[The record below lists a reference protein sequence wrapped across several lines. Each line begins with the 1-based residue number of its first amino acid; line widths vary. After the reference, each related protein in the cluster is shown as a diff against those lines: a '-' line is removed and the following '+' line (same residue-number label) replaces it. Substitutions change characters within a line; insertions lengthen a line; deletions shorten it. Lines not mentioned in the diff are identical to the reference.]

1 MGTTVVRDPCFVHR
15 IALLVLALV
24 ASSLL
29 AAAPANAADMDCG
42 DFATQ
47 AEAQA
52 FFLAAGAGDPHLLD
66 ADGDGIACETNPCP
80 CSTSIVPLVAT
91 PTPTPT
97 PTPTATPT
105 PALTATVGTRRDR
118 VVVVRVSDGDTLRV
132 LMPDGTEEYVRLLG
146 IDTPEVYPRRECG
159 GREATR
165 AMGRLAPEGS
175 SVVIVSDPSQGDRD
189 RYGRLLRYVQR
200 SGKDVGRAQVA
211 SGRAQVYVYRNDP
224 FHRVG
229 AYQRA
234 QRRAEQAD
242 RGSWARCWR

>member
-1 MGTTVVRDPCFVHR
+1 MQVGTPVVRDPCHMHR
-15 IALLVLALV
+15 IALIVLALV

-29 AAAPANAADMDCG
+29 GAAPATAADMDCG
-42 DFATQ
+42 DFVTQ
-47 AEAQA
+47 AEAQG

-66 ADGDGIACETNPCP
+66 ADGDGLACETNPCP
-80 CSTSIVPLVAT
+80 CSTSIVPLVG
-91 PTPTPT
+91 TPT

-105 PALTATVGTRRDR
+105 PTPVAAVEARRDR
-118 VVVVRVSDGDTLRV
+118 VVVVRASDGDTLRV

-159 GREATR
+159 GPQATR
-165 AMGRLAPEGS
+165 AMRRLAPEGS

-234 QRRAEQAD
+234 QRRAEKAD